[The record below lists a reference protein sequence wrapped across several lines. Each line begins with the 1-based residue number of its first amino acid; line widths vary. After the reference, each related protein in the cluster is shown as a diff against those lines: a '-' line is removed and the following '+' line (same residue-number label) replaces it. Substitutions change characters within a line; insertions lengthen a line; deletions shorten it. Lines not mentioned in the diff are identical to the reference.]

1 MIKTNETHDG
11 TTDLSARVVAARA
24 AIHRGP
30 LASFFATDVRRES
43 GCPVH
48 FVWDG
53 NGRGRP
59 WVRVGF
65 VLLLAAGGAASL
77 ATFTHTSSTPAR
89 VIAGAAAAVWL
100 VGQGLT
106 RSTR

>member
-1 MIKTNETHDG
+1 MSDPAAV
-11 TTDLSARVVAARA
+11 DVAAVA
-24 AIHRGP
+24 AARG
-30 LASFFATDVRRES
+30 LRRGSWASFFATDVRRES

-65 VLLLAAGGAASL
+65 LLALVAGVLASGAAM
-77 ATFTHTSSTPAR
+77 ARASTTP
-89 VIAGAAAAVWL
+89 AAAVGFVAAVAW
-100 VGQGLT
+100 VIGQVLT
-106 RSTR
+106 RARR

>member
-1 MIKTNETHDG
+1 MSDEHVHPDELATSVD
-11 TTDLSARVVAARA
+11 AARS

-53 NGRGRP
+53 NGSGRP
-59 WVRVGF
+59 WVRIGF
-65 VLLLAAGGAASL
+65 VLALVAGAAASFSLLAHASP
-77 ATFTHTSSTPAR
+77 TPAR
-89 VIAGAAAAVWL
+89 VLGGAAAVVWL
-100 VGQGLT
+100 VGQALT
-106 RSTR
+106 RRRR